1 MEILLMNYLREPEKT
16 LGGAAW
22 ATTTE
27 QAGAEFKPTEKQVSE
42 MIKYSKDMR
51 LSSVL
56 DIPFFVFSVKDVSR
70 AFTHQ
75 WVRYRIAAHMQQS
88 LRYTKIS
95 TGSFGWFQV
104 PPEISGKGS
113 EALIEYVKSQI
124 RAAETYESLVKRGVP
139 PEDARFALPIG
150 VKTHI
155 TTGMNAEELLHVMA
169 QRCCRDAQWEIRS
182 VAYALYAMGM
192 LVAPRIF
199 RGAGAHCISEGV
211 CRGRGKGKCRPYA
224 RSMIRKLDALVK
236 RHRKRYER
244 LKKGWFELDLTDVL
258 GHRVPEDV
266 KEDVYEAFDA
276 DVDVDLPVVLKI
288 RKWQDG

>member
-27 QAGAEFKPTEKQVSE
+27 QAGAEFEPTEKQVSE
-42 MIKYSKDMR
+42 MINYTKSMK

-56 DIPFFVFSVKDVSR
+56 DIPFFVFSMKDISR

-88 LRYTKIS
+88 LRYTKVS
-95 TGSFGWFQV
+95 TDSFDWFQM
-104 PPEISGKGS
+104 PPEISKKGS
-113 EALIEYVKSQI
+113 EAVIEYVKSQL

-139 PEDARFALPIG
+139 TEDARFALPIG

-169 QRCCRDAQWEIRS
+169 QRCCLDAQWEIRS

-192 LVAPRIF
+192 FVAPRIF
-199 RGAGAHCISEGV
+199 RGAGAHCVSEGV
-211 CRGRGKGKCRPYA
+211 CRGRGRDKCRPYA
-224 RSMIRKLDALVK
+224 KGMIRKLDALV
-236 RHRKRYER
+236 RKNSHRYER
-244 LKKGWFELDLTDVL
+244 LRKGWFELDLTSVL
-258 GHRVPEDV
+258 GYRVPDDV
-266 KEDVYEAFDA
+266 KEDVHEAFDA
-276 DVDVDLPVVLKI
+276 DVEIDMPVTLKI
-288 RKWQDG
+288 KKW